1 MQSLLFDLAQ
11 LIEAGIAPA
20 EAVTRLQSDHAS
32 DDRLTTRLAEN
43 LQRGRGLAF
52 ALSESGFASKLE
64 TEILGTAEG
73 AGKLSEGLRFVAANF
88 EQRRARTKTLRI
100 RLWLPNFVLF
110 IALAIQVIRATTA
123 GTALSTALVSSGI
136 IALLVVGVSQLLLI
150 YAARDPSHW
159 LALGWQLKFHKSSDL
174 FRHLFEQ
181 TFYTLFVWQ
190 IDSGLDYTSGSKALA
205 SLVDCAP
212 YRQTVNRYRQQVT
225 RGGAVADALTR
236 AGLLVPGELEQ
247 VIMVGEQS
255 GRLGPALRHYL
266 TVQGERLERVINNIY
281 TWLPRLYY
289 IIVLAI
295 GIWFVI

>member
-11 LIEAGIAPA
+11 LIEAGIAPV
-20 EAVTRLQSDHAS
+20 EAIRRLQSDRVN
-32 DDRLTTRLAEN
+32 DDHSLTRLAEH
-43 LQRGRGLAF
+43 LQRGRGF
-52 ALSESGFASKLE
+52 ASALGEAGYASKLE
-64 TEILGTAEG
+64 TEILSAAEG
-73 AGKLSEGLRFVAANF
+73 AGKLSEGLRFVATNL
-88 EQRRARTKTLRI
+88 EQRRARTKTLRL

-110 IALAIQVIRATTA
+110 IALAIQVVRTTTTD
-123 GTALSTALVSSGI
+123 TALSAALVSAGI
-136 IALLVVGVSQLLLI
+136 IALLAVGTSQLLLI

-159 LALGWQLKFHKSSDL
+159 LALGWRLKFHNSSDL

-205 SLVDCAP
+205 SLVDCAS
-212 YRQTVNRYRQQVT
+212 YRQAVTRYRQHV
-225 RGGAVADALTR
+225 REGGAVADALTR
-236 AGLLVPGELEQ
+236 AGLLAPGELEQ
-247 VIMVGEQS
+247 VILVGEQS

-266 TVQGERLERVINNIY
+266 TFQGEHLERVLNNIY